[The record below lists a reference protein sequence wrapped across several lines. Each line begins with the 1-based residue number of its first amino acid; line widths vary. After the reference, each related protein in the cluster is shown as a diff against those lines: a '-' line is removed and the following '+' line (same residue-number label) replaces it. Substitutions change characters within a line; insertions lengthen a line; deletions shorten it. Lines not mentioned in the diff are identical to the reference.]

1 MPECFFQCY
10 HIHSYLV
17 PIMCRNYNFI
27 QKHIITDFIHILTK
41 KQEVAM
47 KTLDGKVAVVTSA
60 TKGIGLACALKLA
73 ERGAHVFM
81 AVRRVEDTQKICDS
95 HQEDGLIMTPIY
107 FDATVSDSYASMV
120 KKVIQQAN
128 RIDILVNNFG
138 IGKPNEDFN
147 LVDGSEKAFFDI
159 LELNLGS
166 VYRVSKLVVPHMIA
180 NNGGSIVNISSIGGL
195 IPDITRIGYGV
206 SKAAVNN
213 ITKQI
218 ALQYARNNIRC
229 NAVLPGL
236 TATDAAI
243 KNMPKEFLES
253 FLANVPLNRMA
264 SPEDIANS
272 VLFFAG
278 EESSY
283 ITGHILDVAGGY
295 GLGTPQYAE
304 WIRKQH
310 ENIEQ

>member
-1 MPECFFQCY
+1 M
-10 HIHSYLV
+10 
-17 PIMCRNYNFI
+17 
-27 QKHIITDFIHILTK
+27 
-41 KQEVAM
+41 
-47 KTLDGKVAVVTSA
+47 
-60 TKGIGLACALKLA
+60 
-73 ERGAHVFM
+73 
-81 AVRRVEDTQKICDS
+81 
-95 HQEDGLIMTPIY
+95 
-107 FDATVSDSYASMV
+107 
-120 KKVIQQAN
+120 
-128 RIDILVNNFG
+128 
-138 IGKPNEDFN
+138 
-147 LVDGSEKAFFDI
+147 DGSEKAFFDI